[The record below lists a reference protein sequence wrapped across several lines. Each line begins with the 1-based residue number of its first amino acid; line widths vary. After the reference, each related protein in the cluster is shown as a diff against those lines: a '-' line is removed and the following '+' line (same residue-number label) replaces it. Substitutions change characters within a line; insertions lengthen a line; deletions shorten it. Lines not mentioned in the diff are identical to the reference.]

1 MLPFSQEE
9 TYLLWDAESETEACA
24 LLLAAEKV
32 GEETYLL
39 VALEDEGEDEAP
51 EAQGACVLRF
61 SEAPE
66 GAGKDPFILKT
77 REGRVLG
84 YLAEPEAKV
93 LQNVTDRL
101 LSDLD

>member
-1 MLPFSQEE
+1 MLPYSQEE
-9 TYLLWDAESETEACA
+9 TYLLRDAESETEVCA

-39 VALEDEGEDEAP
+39 VALEDEGEDETP

-61 SEAPE
+61 SETPE
-66 GAGKDPFILKT
+66 GAGEDPFILKT

-84 YLAEPEAKV
+84 YLTEPEAKV